1 MYQNENYRQMLY
13 LSHLI
18 WLAYYEAEQP
28 PAARD
33 YFREWAGTAY
43 KINTRRHDRPVGG
56 LTRFRE
62 DIRFL
67 FSVRGDTIRVGQ

>member
-33 YFREWAGTAY
+33 YFRGMGGHSLQDQY
-43 KINTRRHDRPVGG
+43 KTTR
-56 LTRFRE
+56 
-62 DIRFL
+62 
-67 FSVRGDTIRVGQ
+67 